1 MMKPSIRNNRRVFG
15 VIFFTLLSL
24 LALSRAGHFY
34 GQAFG
39 GFAWDFAINRTAAQG
54 MLNNVSLYD
63 RAALHQLAIDHIAD
77 KNSEKLFN
85 GRFTSFVGLPTTAML
100 QLPFTLMSFES
111 SVLWYRVCAVL
122 VMLLSVFLVGCA
134 VPPAQRCV
142 AWLTGF
148 SCLLLW
154 NACSFSLK
162 LGQVDAWVMLSLA
175 ATVLALSREKWT
187 WAGLAVSLA
196 VVLKISPAWLLV
208 YCLIKRQWRFLF
220 SASVCV
226 VMSLL
231 LSAWLSADNDL
242 YRFFSVVLPSLGD
255 SPIHPQNQSLGA
267 GLARLFAVDNN
278 LLSFATGIGGWKFV
292 GIAVAAALLVIRCA
306 REHNMQCVSLEGVGV
321 VILCALIAGPL
332 TWDHYI
338 AWAIIPVVL
347 LAARIS
353 GWQWLAL
360 LVVLL
365 PMCFPVPYPKP
376 DEVATNAV
384 WRVLVMAQTVSAL
397 VIAAWL
403 AVLSPAAENRKLN
416 KALNKD
422 IACKTAN

>member
-1 MMKPSIRNNRRVFG
+1 MMKPSVRNNRRVFR

-34 GQAFG
+34 QQAFG

-54 MLNNVSLYD
+54 MLNGVSLYD

-77 KNSEKLFN
+77 QNSEKLFN

-100 QLPFTLMSFES
+100 HLPFALMSFENS
-111 SVLWYRVCAVL
+111 ARWYRVCSAL
-122 VMLLSVFLVGCA
+122 AMLLSVFLVGCA
-134 VPPAQRCV
+134 VPPAQRGM
-142 AWLTGF
+142 AWLTGLF
-148 SCLLLW
+148 CLLLW
-154 NACSFSLK
+154 NACSFSLR
-162 LGQVDAWVMLSLA
+162 LGQVDAWVMLSVA
-175 ATVLALSREKWT
+175 ATVLAINRKKWV

-208 YCLIKRQWRFLF
+208 YCLIKRQWQCLF

-231 LSAWLSADNDL
+231 LSAWLSADDDV
-242 YRFFSVVLPSLGD
+242 YRFFSVILPSLGD

-278 LLSFATGIGGWKFV
+278 LLSFATGIGGWKLV

-306 REHNMQCVSLEGVGV
+306 REHNMQRVSLEGVGV
-321 VILCALIAGPL
+321 MILCALIAGPL

-360 LVVLL
+360 IVVLL

-376 DEVATNAV
+376 DEVAAHAV
-384 WRVLVMAQTVSAL
+384 WRVLVMTQTTSVI

-403 AVLSPAAENRKLN
+403 TLLSPAVKQQNIE
-416 KALNKD
+416 
-422 IACKTAN
+422 